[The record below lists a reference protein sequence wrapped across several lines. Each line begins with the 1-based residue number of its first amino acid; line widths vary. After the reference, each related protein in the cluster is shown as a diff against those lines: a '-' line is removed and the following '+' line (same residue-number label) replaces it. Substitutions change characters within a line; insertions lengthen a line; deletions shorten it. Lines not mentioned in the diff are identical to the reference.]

1 MTTNG
6 KEQKPAEQREGLRD
20 DSDRQASFTA
30 ELWLF
35 LRENK
40 KWWLLPM
47 VVALLLLVALIV
59 LGGTGSAPFVYKL
72 F

>member
-1 MTTNG
+1 MTANG
-6 KEQKPAEQREGLRD
+6 DERKAAEKRGGVRRNP
-20 DSDRQASFTA
+20 DRQPGFIA

-47 VVALLLLVALIV
+47 VVALLLLAALIV
-59 LGGTGSAPFVYKL
+59 LGGTSSAPFVYKL